1 MKEKFRRWKGKWA
14 MPVRAV
20 VGQEA
25 TPRGPKRDVPS
36 NKVVPGAIG
45 KSQRQACFPLHSG
58 SMGSNSS
65 QGFLVRRL
73 WRDLPLVAKGIVA
86 LGFPIVVLTFG
97 LNLYHQDVEKEAEA
111 ERWVAH
117 SEVVRSDLRDLLISL
132 LGMESAAR
140 GYAISLRP
148 EMKHRFGEEKKD
160 ALRRLDEIERQVADN
175 PLQLARASELRPII
189 LTKIKRMEALLES
202 GGGRPLTESD
212 GTFDSSDAAMK
223 AARAAVEQIDREE
236 DQLQRL
242 RLSRSKQDHDQS
254 IKIVGITI
262 SIALLSIVGSLLLFI
277 AFIRRRMK
285 QLQIAARALR
295 TEMPLVTSE
304 KDKDEIGQLQAEL
317 ERTSEIIAGRTREL
331 RASEAQLRTIVDN
344 TTAIVYIKDL
354 ESRFVL
360 VNAQYERA
368 FGFKSGQIIGRS
380 PVELF
385 GKEIGSALRANDLQV
400 IQSRKPA
407 QFEEQMVR
415 NGKILTYISV
425 KVPLLD
431 EAGEPYGLCGI
442 STDISSRKEASHE
455 VQRRWHQPVLPSER
469 LWR

>member
-1 MKEKFRRWKGKWA
+1 
-14 MPVRAV
+14 
-20 VGQEA
+20 
-25 TPRGPKRDVPS
+25 
-36 NKVVPGAIG
+36 
-45 KSQRQACFPLHSG
+45 
-58 SMGSNSS
+58 
-65 QGFLVRRL
+65 
-73 WRDLPLVAKGIVA
+73 
-86 LGFPIVVLTFG
+86 
-97 LNLYHQDVEKEAEA
+97 
-111 ERWVAH
+111 
-117 SEVVRSDLRDLLISL
+117 
-132 LGMESAAR
+132 
-140 GYAISLRP
+140 
-148 EMKHRFGEEKKD
+148 
-160 ALRRLDEIERQVADN
+160 
-175 PLQLARASELRPII
+175 
-189 LTKIKRMEALLES
+189 
-202 GGGRPLTESD
+202 
-212 GTFDSSDAAMK
+212 
-223 AARAAVEQIDREE
+223 
-236 DQLQRL
+236 
-242 RLSRSKQDHDQS
+242 
-254 IKIVGITI
+254 
-262 SIALLSIVGSLLLFI
+262 
-277 AFIRRRMK
+277 
-285 QLQIAARALR
+285 
-295 TEMPLVTSE
+295 MPLVTSE

-407 QFEEQMVR
+407 QFEEQMIR

-455 VQRRWHQPVLPSER
+455 VQRRWHQPVLPGER